1 VFLSSP
7 SAGLIFNL
15 WGKLR
20 NIRRGESLFLQR
32 PLGLQ
37 TRITLLFALAVV
49 SVLVVFSYL
58 EFRLTEHSQR
68 ELWRERTIYVTRE
81 FDAEVYSM
89 KDLENIPF
97 LEEEIANW
105 IFARPS
111 IKSIDIFVFQK
122 NSYKVVASSW
132 GGKDLGISYQSLDSL
147 KRDLVLSTLQTLD
160 HQDYWEVLAPL
171 HLGRRCVGG
180 VRILTSLGEVETFLA
195 YKRSRTILFT
205 LISVAVLILILA
217 VFFSR
222 AINRPIQ
229 RLVRAMSEAEE
240 GKLKVA
246 VPVEARDE
254 LGLLAVHFNRMLSRI
269 SRFNEELTLKIEAA
283 TRELAQRNE
292 ELRLAND
299 SLFQAQRQLVQS
311 EKLSALGQV
320 AATMAHEIGTPL
332 NSISGYIQLMLTE
345 GGGSDRMTK
354 RLKIIESQLDR
365 LTQTIR
371 NLLHSTR
378 QPEPQLQPLEIN
390 QLLETIVA
398 LTQPEMSRRG
408 ITLVRQFDTSVPPLS
423 GDPGLLQQV
432 FLNLV
437 TNALDAMPQGGIL
450 TLSTTLDPASGP
462 NCHFVELGV
471 RDTGTGMSVEVRRKA
486 LEPFFTTKKPGK
498 GAGLGLSICEGII
511 RSHHGKLEI
520 ETEEGKGSTIRVQ
533 LPVFSPEVV

>member
-1 VFLSSP
+1 LSFLTTGMISH
-7 SAGLIFNL
+7 L
-15 WGKLR
+15 WGRLR
-20 NIRRGESLFLQR
+20 NFRRGESLFLQR

-37 TRITLLFALAVV
+37 TRITLLLALAVV

-81 FDAEVYSM
+81 FDAKVYSM
-89 KDLENIPF
+89 KDLENVPF
-97 LEEEIANW
+97 LKEEISNW
-105 IFARPS
+105 RFARPS
-111 IKSIDIFVFQK
+111 IKSIDIFILQK
-122 NSYKVVASSW
+122 NGYRVVAAS
-132 GGKDLGISYQSLDSL
+132 GGEKDLGISYQSLDSL
-147 KRDLVLSTLQTLD
+147 KRDLVLSTLQTLGQ
-160 HQDYWEVLAPL
+160 QDYWEVLAPL
-171 HLGRRCVGG
+171 HIGRRIVGG
-180 VRILTSLGEVETFLA
+180 IRILTSLEEVETFLA

-205 LISVAVLILILA
+205 LISVAVLILVLA

-222 AINRPIQ
+222 AINRPVQ

-240 GKLKVA
+240 GKLRVA

-269 SRFNEELTLKIEAA
+269 SQFNEELTLRIEAA

-292 ELRLAND
+292 ELRLANE

-311 EKLSALGQV
+311 EKLSALGHV

-345 GGGSDRMTK
+345 GGGSEVLTK

-365 LTQTIR
+365 LTRTIR

-378 QPEPQLQPLEIN
+378 QPDPHLQPLEISH
-390 QLLETIVA
+390 LLETIVA
-398 LTQPEMSRRG
+398 LTQPEMSQRG
-408 ITLVRQFDTSVPPLS
+408 VTLIRQFDPSVPPLS

-450 TLSTTLDPASGP
+450 TLSTTFDDQGHS
-462 NCHFVELGV
+462 VELAV
-471 RDTGTGMSVEVRRKA
+471 RDTGTGMSAEVKQRA

-498 GAGLGLSICEGII
+498 GAGLGLSICEEIV
-511 RSHHGKLEI
+511 RSHQGKLEI
-520 ETEEGKGSTIRVQ
+520 ETGEGKGSTIRIQ
-533 LPVFSPEVV
+533 LPVFSPQSL